1 MSTLEVNKITPVSG
15 GTSIT
20 LGDSG
25 DTFTVPSGVTLTN
38 NGTATG
44 FGDANLAASCSFAAY
59 MNSGV
64 TNIAADSLVS
74 LPFDTEFFDIGS
86 NLNTSTYTFT
96 APATGYYLFNTY
108 IRLNNNNRDMNY
120 IMFRLVTTAR
130 EYERNIWDPNA
141 FYNDVTYWSM
151 NSTDYVYLSSGNTVI
166 PKYYQGGGSA
176 NVDIPS
182 GAGQSMFSGFRV
194 A

>member
-25 DTFTVPSGVTLTN
+25 DTFTIPSGVTLTN

-44 FGDANLAASCSFAAY
+44 FGDTNLAASCSFAAY

-74 LPFDTEFFDIGS
+74 LPFDTEFFDVGS
-86 NLNTSTYTFT
+86 DFNTSTYTFT

-141 FYNDVTYWSM
+141 FYNDVTYWNM
-151 NSTDYVYLSSGNTVI
+151 NSTDYVYLSSGNTVT

-182 GAGQSMFSGFRV
+182 GAGQSMFSGMRI